1 MKSRDHGQEIQFSFC
16 FYFIVYL
23 IFLYSILL
31 ELVSFK
37 MCTPCVYVLSGSYQ
51 VTSVILCCFPCRW
64 ISEEW
69 EHCTK
74 TCSSLGFQI
83 RTVRCVQFLHDGTNR
98 SIHSKYCSG
107 EKPES
112 RRPCNRVPCPAQWR
126 TGAWSEVSTE
136 CICSSGRGPY
146 LSYFHVSDLL
156 KKKYVIK

>member
-1 MKSRDHGQEIQFSFC
+1 
-16 FYFIVYL
+16 
-23 IFLYSILL
+23 
-31 ELVSFK
+31 

-156 KKKYVIK
+156 KKKMLLNKGNAKMEKILRWQIFYVTGFELEKAIFF